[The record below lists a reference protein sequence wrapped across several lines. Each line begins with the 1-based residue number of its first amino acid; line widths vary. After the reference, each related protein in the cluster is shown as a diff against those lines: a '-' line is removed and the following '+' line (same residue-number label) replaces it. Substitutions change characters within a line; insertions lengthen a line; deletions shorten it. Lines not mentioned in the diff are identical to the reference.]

1 MIIHVMNGYDF
12 RLKSTKKMELMDAIR
27 WAFSEHYKSTI
38 NDNVSK
44 SINIRELFRK
54 FLKKL

>member
-1 MIIHVMNGYDF
+1 MNGYDF